1 MGAERVAS
9 RELLLSSAL
18 ILLMLLSVLTPILSI
33 SPSEETPL
41 EENQVIAP
49 STSFSNGNGEEYES
63 WEEVQLRWFQTP
75 SQFLSHVDVLDKV
88 KGFK

>member
-1 MGAERVAS
+1 MTQCIDPSDS
-9 RELLLSSAL
+9 RYFRLSCEKPYDRHNYK
-18 ILLMLLSVLTPILSI
+18 IV
-33 SPSEETPL
+33 
-41 EENQVIAP
+41 
-49 STSFSNGNGEEYES
+49 FSNGNGEEYES